1 MLVRIL
7 QEDGTWYLLK
17 ILPGKQGEI
26 GPPGEKGEQGEGL
39 RILDGFE
46 TVEALRAAHP
56 TGEPGDVYAVGTHLH
71 IWSSTTGDWYDM
83 GEVAGLPGPPGTDGR
98 DGVDGQ
104 DGQDGAPGSDGQDGL
119 DGVGIASVEQT
130 KTSSA
135 DGGTNE
141 VTITLTDG
149 RTFTFQILNGKKG
162 NTGDTPAA
170 FPASAVTGVLGLEH
184 GGTGVS
190 NLTAL
195 KNLLGLNSAQG
206 FVTGTYS
213 GALVSSNYEW
223 REIALGFRPSFV
235 LLWESGDVLPWYYYE
250 DTDDAGDVYDDA
262 RQRGA
267 FALNGYPAYIFD
279 DNTATILE
287 ITSNGFKV
295 RNYRNDNSTATRDE
309 RYRSYLNQSGST
321 FCYVAGK

>member
-56 TGEPGDVYAVGTHLH
+56 TGEPGEVYAVGTHLH
-71 IWSSTTGDWYDM
+71 IWSSTKSDWYDM

-119 DGVGIASVEQT
+119 DGVGIATVEQT
-130 KTSSA
+130 KTSNA

-162 NTGDTPAA
+162 NTGDTPTA
-170 FPASAVTGVLGLEH
+170 FPASSMTGVLSLAH
-184 GGTGVS
+184 GGTGVTT
-190 NLTAL
+190 LTAL
-195 KNLLGLNSAQG
+195 KSLLGIGSAQG
-206 FVTGTYS
+206 FVTGTYTGNYKYS
-213 GALVSSNYEW
+213 VTTRTAISLGFQPSFIIVFRVGALPSYWFKDTDEAGDIY
-223 REIALGFRPSFV
+223 RESEQNFAIALPGQPATLSDDSAQTVLEVTSTGFAV
-235 LLWESGDVLPWYYYE
+235 ANGYYSTSTRDYE
-250 DTDDAGDVYDDA
+250 A
-262 RQRGA
+262 
-267 FALNGYPAYIFD
+267 ALNWSGYTFGYI
-279 DNTATILE
+279 
-287 ITSNGFKV
+287 
-295 RNYRNDNSTATRDE
+295 
-309 RYRSYLNQSGST
+309 
-321 FCYVAGK
+321 AGK